1 MTLLDI
7 RQADYKRGLDRLQ
20 DKYNALA
27 AAQEEVDEAEA
38 ELARL
43 ADLITEAEQDERDH
57 AEARAILE
65 RLVG

>member
-7 RQADYKRGLDRLQ
+7 RRADYRRGLDRLQ

-27 AAQEEVDEAEA
+27 RAQEEVDEAEA

-43 ADLITEAEQDERDH
+43 GDLITEAEQDAKDE

-65 RLVG
+65 RMVG